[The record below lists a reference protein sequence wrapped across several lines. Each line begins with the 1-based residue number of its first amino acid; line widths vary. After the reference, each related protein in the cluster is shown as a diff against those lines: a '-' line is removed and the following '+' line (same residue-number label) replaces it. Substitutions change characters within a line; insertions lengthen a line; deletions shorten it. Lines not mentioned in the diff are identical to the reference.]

1 MRGKDSP
8 AAIAEMKICRFAVQ
22 QIKNTQIGRNKTN
35 ARFMKGQMPP
45 NNSSE
50 PSSNIS
56 APHRATEPNIIATTQ
71 IATPI
76 QTPLPCLE
84 I

>member
-8 AAIAEMKICRFAVQ
+8 AAIAEMKICKFAVQ
-22 QIKNTQIGRNKTN
+22 HIKNTHTGRNKIN

-56 APHRATEPNIIATTQ
+56 APHRATEPNIMTMNQ
-71 IATPI
+71 MNTPI

>member
-1 MRGKDSP
+1 MSDTDSP
-8 AAIAEMKICRFAVQ
+8 AAIAEMKICKFKVQ
-22 QIKNTQIGRNKTN
+22 QIKNTQSGRNNTN

-71 IATPI
+71 IATPN